1 MINKTA
7 LASILAFVI
16 TVPAF
21 NIADA
26 RTAYDGSWSLS
37 VVTQSGD
44 CAPTYQFQLQIID
57 GIVSYQGPANVRGRV
72 SSDGAVSVS
81 VTTEGQHASGSGKL
95 SRNSGRGRW
104 TGRSS
109 SERCFGL
116 WTAQRY

>member
-1 MINKTA
+1 MIFKSLRT
-7 LASILAFVI
+7 SILAFAI
-16 TVPAF
+16 TISAF

-37 VVTQSGD
+37 IVTQSGD

-72 SSDGAVSVS
+72 SSGGAVSVS
-81 VTTEGQHASGSGKL
+81 VSTESQQASGSGKL
-95 SRNSGRGRW
+95 SGNSGRGRW

-109 SERCFGL
+109 GDRCFGL